1 LSQPKILA
9 LVLAG
14 GEGSRLHPLTA
25 ERSKPAVPFRGRY
38 RIVDFVL
45 SNLVNSGIQSIYL
58 LVQYKAQS
66 LIEHLRKSWMH
77 SSVVPGQFITV
88 VPPQMR
94 DGQEWFK
101 GTADAVFQ
109 NRNLIEL
116 HAPDMVAVFGAD
128 HVYRMDVS
136 QMLDFHLARSA
147 DISLAAIPVPV
158 GQASAFGIIAVD
170 PDGRVMEFQEKPD
183 RPREMPGRPGYAL
196 ASMGNYL
203 FNTRVLKRALRE
215 VQHRGETDFGRH
227 LLPRLLRDHRLYAYD
242 FMSNRIPGVKL
253 YEEQAYWRDVG
264 TIAAYFD
271 SSMDVLGPEP
281 RFDLFNPQWPIH
293 SSYYDG
299 PVAKVM
305 SGAIRNSVI
314 AGGAVIKGGTIVNSI
329 LRREVFVEP
338 DAELEDCII
347 LDNVTI
353 QRGCRLRRVIVDS
366 TNSLPPGTQVGLDPA
381 ADQAHYHVDPSGI
394 VVVPQGRSLW
404 DTDSYFEGEL

>member
-1 LSQPKILA
+1 MSQPKILA

-170 PDGRVMEFQEKPD
+170 PDGRVIEFQEKPD
-183 RPREMPGRPGYAL
+183 RPREMPGRPGYVL